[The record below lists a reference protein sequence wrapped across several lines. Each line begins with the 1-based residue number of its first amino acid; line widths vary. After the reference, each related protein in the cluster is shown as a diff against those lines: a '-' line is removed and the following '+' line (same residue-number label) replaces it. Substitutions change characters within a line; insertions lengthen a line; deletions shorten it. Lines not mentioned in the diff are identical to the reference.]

1 MKERLDVLV
10 VGRGF
15 APSREK
21 AKAIIDEMLLY
32 SNDGVIEALP
42 ALPDEWKEGKI
53 EGLRA
58 RTTAE
63 VDIEWNEE
71 SPCCEELCEVFLG
84 NLAHLAHKLK

>member
-1 MKERLDVLV
+1 
-10 VGRGF
+10 
-15 APSREK
+15 
-21 AKAIIDEMLLY
+21 MLLY

-42 ALPDEWKEGKI
+42 ALPDEWNEGKI

-71 SPCCEELCEVFLG
+71 SVTLTVTSDKEQTIEISVYGGEKQTVSFTAG
-84 NLAHLAHKLK
+84 ETKEITLKK